1 MTVARILAEKG
12 SSVVTVKSDE
22 TIDTAI
28 HCLAKHSIGA
38 IIVSDTEGEV
48 TGIISERDI
57 ISRVIAKSKDPGTTL
72 VADVMTRDLFVA
84 SPDEPWTSCLVK
96 MKRAKVRHLPVLQ
109 NDRLVNII
117 SLRDL
122 LQLSIDEKEEN
133 IESIHRSLFGSAQF

>member
-1 MTVARILAEKG
+1 MKLIKDYRGERSTLH
-12 SSVVTVKSDE
+12 VVQPHT
-22 TIDTAI
+22 TIREAASLMAD
-28 HCLAKHSIGA
+28 KNIGA
-38 IIVSDTEGEV
+38 LPVMADGHLV
-48 TGIISERDI
+48 GIISERDI

>member
-1 MTVARILAEKG
+1 MEGVIRMTVARILAEKG

-57 ISRVIAKSKDPGTTL
+57 
-72 VADVMTRDLFVA
+72 M
-84 SPDEPWTSCLVK
+84 
-96 MKRAKVRHLPVLQ
+96 RALAR
-109 NDRLVNII
+109 
-117 SLRDL
+117 
-122 LQLSIDEKEEN
+122 
-133 IESIHRSLFGSAQF
+133 